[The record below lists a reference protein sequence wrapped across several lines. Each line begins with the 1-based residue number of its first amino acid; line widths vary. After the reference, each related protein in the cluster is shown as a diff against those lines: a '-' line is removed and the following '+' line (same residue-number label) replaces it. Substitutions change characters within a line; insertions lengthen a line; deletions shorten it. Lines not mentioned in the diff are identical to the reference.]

1 MVFPVSQKRI
11 ATLCFLGAPSSMTAP
26 SPSACGGGAGGG
38 LSDDVLSATLL
49 EFDLEDWR
57 AMPFASVEG
66 KGGTAVVSF
75 RRPFEAVVELLRG
88 RVGDRLESLENGEMP
103 CALDRMRSIYE
114 GELESCFIDVE
125 TRESFVS
132 WKRIDGGCRWM
143 GRGGRMEVE
152 IGREVQEGGG
162 GRPKYWEASS
172 WRCFGALD
180 KPAPGLQGSQRP
192 QL

>member
-1 MVFPVSQKRI
+1 
-11 ATLCFLGAPSSMTAP
+11 MTGP

-38 LSDDVLSATLL
+38 LSDDVLLATLF

-75 RRPFEAVVELLRG
+75 RSTLGAAAVVVVVGELLKG
-88 RVGDRLESLENGEMP
+88 RVGVRLVSLENGEMP

-132 WKRIDGGCRWM
+132 W
-143 GRGGRMEVE
+143 
-152 IGREVQEGGG
+152 RE
-162 GRPKYWEASS
+162 
-172 WRCFGALD
+172 D
-180 KPAPGLQGSQRP
+180 
-192 QL
+192 